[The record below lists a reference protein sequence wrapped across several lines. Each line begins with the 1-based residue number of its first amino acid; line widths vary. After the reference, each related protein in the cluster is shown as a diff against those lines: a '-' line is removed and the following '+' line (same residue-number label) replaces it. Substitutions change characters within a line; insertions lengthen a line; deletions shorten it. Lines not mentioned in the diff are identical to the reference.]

1 MARYQALSQ
10 SSKGH
15 YIVYEYA
22 DMLNKASPSLP
33 WQVRFICAFLIPRC
47 AKEDVIDSSPPFSL
61 FSLGCAHRIKIGSMP
76 CVTFPTV
83 IALLLTKRFIPK
95 WNMAKM
101 KL

>member
-1 MARYQALSQ
+1 MARYQALTQ

-33 WQVRFICAFLIPRC
+33 WQVRFICALSIPRC
-47 AKEDVIDSSPPFSL
+47 PKEDFIDVHLCFL
-61 FSLGCAHRIKIGSMP
+61 CFLCVRRIKTGSMP

-83 IALLLTKRFIPK
+83 IYAFNNKKVHPQLE
-95 WNMAKM
+95 NG
-101 KL
+101 